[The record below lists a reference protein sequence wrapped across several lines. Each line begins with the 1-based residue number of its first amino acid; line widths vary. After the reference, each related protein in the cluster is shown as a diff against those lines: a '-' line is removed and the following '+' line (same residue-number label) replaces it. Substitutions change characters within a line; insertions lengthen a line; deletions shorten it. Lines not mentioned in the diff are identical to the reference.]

1 MAHDPISQ
9 EMARPVNEKLDRV
22 IGKQTEHTI
31 ALANHTASLDRLE
44 RDVSQIKDLL
54 RQLVDGQHRDA

>member
-9 EMARPVNEKLDRV
+9 ETARRVNEKLDRV

-54 RQLVDGQHRDA
+54 RQLVDGRHRDA